1 MASLVEFGTLRAK
14 FSGLADFASIYIS
27 EAHPKERPNFSGNLD
42 IGTHIVLEDRMNAA
56 RALENTMDGEDNTI
70 LVDNM
75 DNKARAAYAALPERL
90 YVVLDGEVVLEV
102 RKYWNLLI
110 INFDLQGKTGPFGY
124 NLADVESYLDTFCP
138 K

>member
-1 MASLVEFGTLRAK
+1 M
-14 FSGLADFASIYIS
+14 D
-27 EAHPKERPNFSGNLD
+27 
-42 IGTHIVLEDRMNAA
+42 AA

-102 RKYWNLLI
+102 RNVGIYQL
-110 INFDLQGKTGPFGY
+110 
-124 NLADVESYLDTFCP
+124 
-138 K
+138 